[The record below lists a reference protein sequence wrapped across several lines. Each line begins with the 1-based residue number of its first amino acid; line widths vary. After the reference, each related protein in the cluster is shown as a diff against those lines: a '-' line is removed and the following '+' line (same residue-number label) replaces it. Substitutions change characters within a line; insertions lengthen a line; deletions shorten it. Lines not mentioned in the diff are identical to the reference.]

1 MNVPSSDR
9 GPDRAAGAEAEP
21 ADRRS
26 PEGSLDPRL
35 TLRQLDLFVAAA
47 DHGGFTAAAHALH
60 LSPNSVS
67 LAVSELERIFGAR
80 LVVRRRARGV
90 TLTPAGRQLLDGARR
105 LLRGAVDLRL
115 SIGAGADELRG
126 PVAVG
131 CYTTLAPT
139 VVPVLWSAMSE
150 QHPLV
155 ELSVREGTGDELA
168 EAVRTGHLDVLIAY
182 EVALPAQLQS
192 LRLYEA
198 PPLAALAGDHRLAGA
213 EPVEPAELAE
223 EPLILFDQ
231 PPSGQNT
238 LALLHRHGIRPRI
251 GHRTADFEL
260 MRSLVGRGFGYGI
273 QYQQAA
279 VPLSREGRSVV
290 TRPLVTQAPPEPVV
304 VAWAQGL
311 EPTTRAR
318 AVIEAARRCLGG

>member
-1 MNVPSSDR
+1 MDVPTP
-9 GPDRAAGAEAEP
+9 GPGADQAAGAQSGP
-21 ADRRS
+21 VVRRVPDR
-26 PEGSLDPRL
+26 SLEPRL

-47 DHGGFTAAAHALH
+47 DHGGFTAAAAALH

-67 LAVSELERIFGAR
+67 LAVSELERILGAR

-115 SIGAGADELRG
+115 SIGAGADGLRG

-139 VVPVLWSAMSE
+139 VVPELWAAMSE
-150 QHPLV
+150 RHPLV

-182 EVALPAQLQS
+182 EVALPGQLQFT
-192 LRLYEA
+192 RLYEA
-198 PPLAALAGDHRLAGA
+198 PPLAALPGDHRLAGY
-213 EPVEPAELAE
+213 ESVDPAELAD

-273 QYQQAA
+273 QYQQVA

-290 TRPLVTQAPPEPVV
+290 TRPLATEAPPEPVV
-304 VAWAQGL
+304 IAWVQGL
-311 EPTTRAR
+311 EPTARAR
-318 AVIEAARRCLGG
+318 AVIEVARRRLGG